1 MLPWQLLLRG
11 KKLESYRFK
20 TGLTGS
26 MEDAINFQNL
36 KNMNFQEKG
45 TKIKNNKL
53 TFHDNVPKF
62 CPRNITG

>member
-1 MLPWQLLLRG
+1 MLLWQLLLRG

-45 TKIKNNKL
+45 TEIKNRTN
-53 TFHDNVPKF
+53 
-62 CPRNITG
+62 